1 MGDRYVPAGDR
12 EDAILQNRS
21 QPLLFARNRI
31 LSRTVAWGRLEEV
44 AHTRAVG
51 KSGANKEKSQNG
63 TVTTAGQVLFGLAR
77 PVHHL
82 DWRGAL
88 KRLHFSLLLLTSLC
102 TRSLENRRSHQQSP
116 RTLGACNKG

>member
-88 KRLHFSLLLLTSLC
+88 KLETSPFLS
-102 TRSLENRRSHQQSP
+102 TPTYKFMHPLSRESSKSSTKP
-116 RTLGACNKG
+116 PDTGSV